1 MDDAFENKP
10 FARLGKLVSP
20 ATNAPPHED
29 EKLFLAAVEK
39 LRPASGEKVRG
50 FSLSTICPLWGV
62 GPKMTRKRKSRTP
75 VSTVP
80 KAAPPSPPPPEA
92 DQGTS
97 ADEFFE
103 AMRTVRPLAR
113 GGREIARKVRP
124 NPVFAANDS
133 GFAESVEKSL
143 EFALYASDEYIE
155 GHVVGLDELVFNR
168 LKAGQ
173 FSPEAHLDLHGLNA
187 QQAWEALREFM
198 RQAWFKGLR
207 CVLLVPGRGLNSPL
221 GQPVLRGRLPQW
233 LTQEPFRR
241 VVLAFC
247 TARPHDGGAG
257 GIYALLRRSR
267 KKGRIQWERLP
278 ADSDLYRF

>member
-1 MDDAFENKP
+1 MDDSFENKP

-20 ATNAPPHED
+20 ACGETANGD
-29 EKLFLAAVEK
+29 EELFLAAVEK
-39 LRPASGEKVRG
+39 LRPDSGEKIHG
-50 FSLSTICPLWGV
+50 FALSLVCPLWPQGEWA
-62 GPKMTRKRKSRTP
+62 KMSRKKKNP
-75 VSTVP
+75 P
-80 KAAPPSPPPPEA
+80 PAAEPPAPPP
-92 DQGTS
+92 S
-97 ADEFFE
+97 APAVSEQDVRVDEFFE
-103 AMRTVRPLAR
+103 AMRTVRPLAK
-113 GGREIARKVRP
+113 GGRQIAPKIRP
-124 NPVFAANDS
+124 NAAAPVHDA

-143 EFALYASDEYIE
+143 EFSLYASDEYIE
-155 GHVVGLDELVFNR
+155 GHVAGLDELVLNR

-187 QQAWEALREFM
+187 EQAWEALKEFM
-198 RQAWFKGLR
+198 RQSWFKGLR

-278 ADSDLYRF
+278 GDADLYRF